1 MLTYVVR
8 RILYSIPVVL
18 IASALVFVFVRE
30 TTDPLARLSQV
41 RDPNSKTELGL
52 RIGLYKHP
60 CHTVGENKV
69 LVCTKTTVVAQ
80 YGVWLKD
87 LVHGRLGR
95 SNVSGRPVSTDLRA
109 AFGKT
114 LQLIVWGVLL

>member
-1 MLTYVVR
+1 MLTFIVR

-30 TTDPLARLSQV
+30 TTNPLARLSQV

-60 CHTVGENKV
+60 CHTVGARDV
-69 LVCTKTTVVAQ
+69 LVCTNTTVFEQ
-80 YGVWLKD
+80 CGVCVKD
-87 LVHGRLGR
+87 LAHGRLGHWY
-95 SNVSGRPVSTDLRA
+95 VS
-109 AFGKT
+109 
-114 LQLIVWGVLL
+114 